1 MNFAPDIFAGRSAVV
16 TGGATGIGWY
26 IVRMLGRLGAN
37 VGIVSRKEENLV
49 RASEQFKAEDGID
62 VAWRTGDVRDP
73 DGIKKAIDELANEN
87 GGLDI
92 LVCNAAGNLY
102 ALQRSFPGVAGERL
116 LKSTSTAPSTVVR
129 RHYPI

>member
-1 MNFAPDIFAGRSAVV
+1 MNFAPDILAGRSAVV
-16 TGGATGIGWY
+16 TGGATGIGRY

-73 DGIKKAIDELANEN
+73 DGIKKAIDELADEN

-92 LVCNAAGNLY
+92 LVCNAAGNFICPTEELSWNGW
-102 ALQRSFPGVAGERL
+102 RTVM
-116 LKSTSTAPSTVVR
+116 KSTLMAPSTVAR
-129 RHYPI
+129 RHCPI